1 MLSNPDLKKKY
12 FTEICLNKKSFN
24 EENRIY
30 NQIYNGA
37 KLYNFKPPLVGFD
50 LSGNPDFYTN
60 LIIGLSIKYFGKDTI
75 DKLFSLRENNK
86 NRDRFD
92 LFAIY
97 LLEDICYKREYQNR
111 PHIKALRYDYAREFL
126 ADKNDLRRRNLALKE
141 NLYYSLI
148 MKKCSDIL
156 GIKYKLSENE
166 NQIYDNF
173 SLDSSTNPM
182 NLSSRILYI
191 FKKYLNFSEKNKY
204 ISPLNISFSL
214 FNIKGVYQLER
225 SNRADIFKN
234 KNASTNNFVEKF
246 VAQRRNSKR
255 EEIIRTFGMPLF
267 SLEKELLINE
277 MCAVDK
283 HKKSHVY
290 FTKGETTN
298 SYDIINSLNQKAR
311 ERNYTYYKENENKNK
326 RIINRLAQ
334 NIKLSLNSIND
345 ADTYTAKEGML
356 VGSIARRSKIGN
368 NPKIFSKKTY
378 DDKDTFRVTIL
389 LDGSNSLL
397 YKQEIVASEAYILSM
412 ALSKN
417 NINHRIISYSTV
429 NDYTALTFLKAFD
442 EKTDIN
448 RIFSYKTIGFNRDG
462 LAMRAISSIT
472 EKKAKNELL
481 LILTDASPSDIK
493 PLITEGFS
501 LNKPYKGQTA
511 LTDYKDEI
519 NQLRKKNIK
528 IAALIHKDNPENAAY
543 LFYKDF
549 IRINDLNNLANAGAR
564 LIKNQIKKLNK

>member
-1 MLSNPDLKKKY
+1 M
-12 FTEICLNKKSFN
+12 EICLNNRSFN

-37 KLYNFKPPLVGFD
+37 KSYNFKPPLVGFN

-75 DKLFSLRENNK
+75 VKLFSLRENNK

-111 PHIKALRYDYAREFL
+111 PHIKTLRYDYAREFL

-156 GIKYKLSENE
+156 GIKYKLSEKE
-166 NQIYDNF
+166 NQIYNNF

-182 NLSSRILYI
+182 NLSCKILYL
-191 FKKYLNFSEKNKY
+191 FKKYLNFSEKKKY

-234 KNASTNNFVEKF
+234 KNASTNNFIEKF
-246 VAQRRNSKR
+246 VASRRNSKR
-255 EEIIRTFGMPLF
+255 EEIIKTFGIPLF

-277 MCAVDK
+277 ICAVDK

-326 RIINRLAQ
+326 RIINRLAK

-345 ADTYTAKEGML
+345 SDTYTTKEGML
-356 VGSIARRSKIGN
+356 VGSIARRSKVGN

-442 EKTDIN
+442 EKTDVN

-501 LNKPYKGQTA
+501 LNKPYKEQAA
-511 LTDYKDEI
+511 LTDYKEEI
-519 NQLRKKNIK
+519 NNLRKKNIK
-528 IAALIHKDNPENAAY
+528 IAALIHKDNPENASY

-549 IRINDLNNLANAGAR
+549 VRINDLNNLANAGAR

>member
-1 MLSNPDLKKKY
+1 M
-12 FTEICLNKKSFN
+12 EICLNNKSFN
-24 EENRIY
+24 KENRIY

-37 KLYNFKPPLVGFD
+37 KSYNFKPPLVGFN

-75 DKLFSLRENNK
+75 EKLFSLRENNK

-111 PHIKALRYDYAREFL
+111 PHIKTLRYDYAREFL

-156 GIKYKLSENE
+156 GIKYKLLEKENL
-166 NQIYDNF
+166 IYNNF
-173 SLDSSTNPM
+173 SLDSATNPM
-182 NLSSRILYI
+182 NLSSEILYL
-191 FKKYLNFSEKNKY
+191 FKKYLNFSEKKKY

-234 KNASTNNFVEKF
+234 KNASTNNFIEKF
-246 VAQRRNSKR
+246 VARRRNSKR
-255 EEIIRTFGMPLF
+255 EEIIKTFGIPLF

-326 RIINRLAQ
+326 RIINRLAK

-345 ADTYTAKEGML
+345 SDSFLSKEGML
-356 VGSIARRSKIGN
+356 VGSLAWKAKVGN
-368 NPKIFSKKTY
+368 NPKIFTKKTY
-378 DDKDTFRVTIL
+378 DNKDTFRVTIL

-442 EKTDIN
+442 EKTDVN

-472 EKKAKNELL
+472 DKNTKNELL

-501 LNKPYKGQTA
+501 LNKPYKEQAA

-519 NQLRKKNIK
+519 NQLRKKNMK

-549 IRINDLNNLANAGAR
+549 VRINDLNNLANAGAR